1 MLLSDVIFNMV
12 IVDKE
17 TGYEAVN
24 KIHDSTFH
32 ILMIQSMEKCHNN
45 LYLAKFNQFLKI
57 FFTQA
62 TNQTLLNSFV
72 KTNLFTD
79 ITDFMKNHVQGWN
92 YVSTIKDSYIWF
104 FKDLIIDIEGVK
116 NRKNCEQFTFE
127 LDRSTSW
134 KAILH
139 MYKSDFKV
147 EYETERNAK
156 QHKRNTSEAL
166 TSKNNSTKFHSKNP
180 SIEMRNVLGQ
190 NPKDESSLGLSRA
203 NQSKPS
209 N

>member
-45 LYLAKFNQFLKI
+45 LYLAKFNRFLDI

-62 TNQTLLNSFV
+62 TNQTLLNSFI

-79 ITDFMKNHVQGWN
+79 IADFMKNHVQGWN
-92 YVSTIKDSYIWF
+92 YISTIKDTYIWF
-104 FKDLIIDIEGVK
+104 FKDLILDI
-116 NRKNCEQFTFE
+116 
-127 LDRSTSW
+127 
-134 KAILH
+134 
-139 MYKSDFKV
+139 
-147 EYETERNAK
+147 
-156 QHKRNTSEAL
+156 
-166 TSKNNSTKFHSKNP
+166 
-180 SIEMRNVLGQ
+180 
-190 NPKDESSLGLSRA
+190 
-203 NQSKPS
+203 
-209 N
+209 